1 MSIKKRNKDREAVI
15 KRILKENK
23 DKLPAEKILLSAE
36 NIRRGQNVINAITG
50 RYGPEKAIYAPTN
63 NGDDIAYTNGRK
75 IVVNLSHDFIANEKT
90 LNDKRMIEQGLYSH
104 ECGHVLFTDFDTL
117 KTIFESWRNAQSI
130 RFNCRS
136 YPYFE
141 QKAFDDINRIYKDY
155 PDIIEAVIMC
165 VSNIFE
171 DAYIEDK
178 LKKYIRAASK
188 HQSTMQKA
196 SFRNSS

>member
-23 DKLPAEKILLSAE
+23 DELPAEKILLSAE

-90 LNDKRMIEQGLYSH
+90 LNDKRMIE
-104 ECGHVLFTDFDTL
+104 
-117 KTIFESWRNAQSI
+117 
-130 RFNCRS
+130 
-136 YPYFE
+136 
-141 QKAFDDINRIYKDY
+141 
-155 PDIIEAVIMC
+155 
-165 VSNIFE
+165 
-171 DAYIEDK
+171 
-178 LKKYIRAASK
+178 
-188 HQSTMQKA
+188 
-196 SFRNSS
+196 